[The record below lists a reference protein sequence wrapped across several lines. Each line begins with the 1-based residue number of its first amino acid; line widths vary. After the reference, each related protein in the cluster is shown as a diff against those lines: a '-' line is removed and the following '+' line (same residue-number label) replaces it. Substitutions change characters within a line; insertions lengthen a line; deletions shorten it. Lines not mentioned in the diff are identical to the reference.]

1 MTIEELTRHY
11 VKSFKNGPLS
21 SETRIA
27 YDNLRQYGA
36 SLGINLNK
44 EFFKELLKRYQEK
57 PQKYKDISPEELN
70 KDILFQ
76 YQNYM
81 QMLQEQPETQLMKKD
96 TVTNKERRSSIEFR

>member
-1 MTIEELTRHY
+1 MTIGELTRHY

-36 SLGINLNK
+36 SLGVNLNK
-44 EFFKELLKRYQEK
+44 EFFKELMKRYQEN
-57 PQKYKDISPEELN
+57 PQKYKDILPEELN

-81 QMLQEQPETQLMKKD
+81 QKLQEQPETQLMKKG
-96 TVTNKERRSSIEFR
+96 TVTNKERRSSVEIR